1 MDESRKARQPKKP
14 DNNELW
20 SWIVIAL
27 LFAFAW
33 PVGLIVL
40 FAKLSDSNKRKKNRA
55 GAQQTIITA
64 EPEDAATAAAAPT
77 AAEKKKSDS
86 AAQSKK
92 RKSSITRT
100 PKISDSNAN
109 VLRNIG
115 LVVTVI
121 GAIILLNALGDN
133 LFFLEYGNW
142 RAFLEYTFWP
152 MGITAGGLG
161 LLLGSHWMRRRLRR
175 YAKYQAIAGK
185 KPTVTISQLAAAADV
200 SPRRVENDLEQMVQK
215 GFWGKEAYLDLGRGV
230 LVRTFEAAEGL
241 EPAQKETQPA
251 PAEAER
257 AVICS
262 LDADSPVEPD
272 YFERVREF
280 FAARTEREA
289 GAAVIGFRHR
299 AGESAEQES
308 AIRAYERYLDRYAE
322 KLTRAGSPYGFRTV
336 GSAFAVR
343 ASTYVRCGGMRVRT
357 AGEDFYFL
365 QAAAK
370 VAPMGR
376 MDEVLVHP
384 SPRCSERVPFGTG
397 RSVRSILEGGTLREI
412 PDEAFDGL
420 RELLRWA
427 SDPVRLASV
436 SEVPDRARAF
446 LEREGFFEIWPKV
459 LRNTPPREEAR
470 AAAFH
475 RWFDGLRTLRYL
487 HFLAGWR

>member
-185 KPTVTISQLAAAADV
+185 KPTVTISQLAAAANV
-200 SPRRVENDLEQMVQK
+200 SARRVENDLEQMVQK
-215 GFWGKEAYLDLGRGV
+215 GLWGKEAYLDLGRGV
-230 LVRTFEAAEGL
+230 LVRTFEAAEDL
-241 EPAQKETQPA
+241 EQAQKETQPA
-251 PAEAER
+251 PAEAEEGYSGQLRDIRR
-257 AVICS
+257 ANDRIADPAISAKIDRLEDLAGKIFRIVEEEPAKKAKAS
-262 LDADSPVEPD
+262 TFLNYYLPTTQKLLDSYADFEEAGVSGGNVSQAKQRIAD
-272 YFERVREF
+272 TMDKIVAGFERQLDQLYQSDAMEVDSDIRVMEQMLRRDGGSVAEDF
-280 FAARTEREA
+280 GM
-289 GAAVIGFRHR
+289 GAALQQ
-299 AGESAEQES
+299 EQ
-308 AIRAYERYLDRYAE
+308 
-322 KLTRAGSPYGFRTV
+322 
-336 GSAFAVR
+336 
-343 ASTYVRCGGMRVRT
+343 
-357 AGEDFYFL
+357 
-365 QAAAK
+365 
-370 VAPMGR
+370 
-376 MDEVLVHP
+376 
-384 SPRCSERVPFGTG
+384 SE
-397 RSVRSILEGGTLREI
+397 
-412 PDEAFDGL
+412 
-420 RELLRWA
+420 
-427 SDPVRLASV
+427 
-436 SEVPDRARAF
+436 
-446 LEREGFFEIWPKV
+446 
-459 LRNTPPREEAR
+459 
-470 AAAFH
+470 
-475 RWFDGLRTLRYL
+475 
-487 HFLAGWR
+487 

>member
-64 EPEDAATAAAAPT
+64 EPEDAVTATAAPT

-185 KPTVTISQLAAAADV
+185 KPTVTISQLAAAANV
-200 SPRRVENDLEQMVQK
+200 SARRVENDLEQMVQK
-215 GFWGKEAYLDLGRGV
+215 GLWGKEAYLDLGRGI

-251 PAEAER
+251 PAEAEEGYSGQLRDIRR
-257 AVICS
+257 ANDRIADPAISAKIDRLEDLAGKIFRIVEEEPAKKAKAS
-262 LDADSPVEPD
+262 TFLNYYLPTTQKLLDSYADFEEAGVSGGNVSQAKQRIAD
-272 YFERVREF
+272 TMDKIVAGFERQLDQLYQSDAMDVDSDIRVMEQMLRRDGGSVAEDF
-280 FAARTEREA
+280 GM
-289 GAAVIGFRHR
+289 GAALQQ
-299 AGESAEQES
+299 EQ
-308 AIRAYERYLDRYAE
+308 
-322 KLTRAGSPYGFRTV
+322 
-336 GSAFAVR
+336 
-343 ASTYVRCGGMRVRT
+343 
-357 AGEDFYFL
+357 
-365 QAAAK
+365 
-370 VAPMGR
+370 
-376 MDEVLVHP
+376 
-384 SPRCSERVPFGTG
+384 SE
-397 RSVRSILEGGTLREI
+397 
-412 PDEAFDGL
+412 
-420 RELLRWA
+420 
-427 SDPVRLASV
+427 
-436 SEVPDRARAF
+436 
-446 LEREGFFEIWPKV
+446 
-459 LRNTPPREEAR
+459 
-470 AAAFH
+470 
-475 RWFDGLRTLRYL
+475 
-487 HFLAGWR
+487 

>member
-64 EPEDAATAAAAPT
+64 EPEDAVTAAAAPT

-185 KPTVTISQLAAAADV
+185 KPTVTISQLAAAANV
-200 SPRRVENDLEQMVQK
+200 SARRVENDLEQMVQK
-215 GFWGKEAYLDLGRGV
+215 GLWGKEAYLDLGQGV
-230 LVRTFEAAEGL
+230 LVRTFEAAEDL
-241 EPAQKETQPA
+241 EQAQKETQPA
-251 PAEAER
+251 PAEAEEGYSGQLRDIRR
-257 AVICS
+257 ANDRIADPAISAKIDRLEDLAGKIFRIVEEEPAKKAKAS
-262 LDADSPVEPD
+262 TFLNYYLPTTQKLLDSYADFEEAGVSGGNVSQAKQRIAD
-272 YFERVREF
+272 TMDKIVAGFERQLDQLYQSDAMDVDSDIRVMEQMLRRDGGSVAEDF
-280 FAARTEREA
+280 GM
-289 GAAVIGFRHR
+289 GAALQQ
-299 AGESAEQES
+299 EQ
-308 AIRAYERYLDRYAE
+308 
-322 KLTRAGSPYGFRTV
+322 
-336 GSAFAVR
+336 
-343 ASTYVRCGGMRVRT
+343 
-357 AGEDFYFL
+357 
-365 QAAAK
+365 
-370 VAPMGR
+370 
-376 MDEVLVHP
+376 
-384 SPRCSERVPFGTG
+384 SE
-397 RSVRSILEGGTLREI
+397 
-412 PDEAFDGL
+412 
-420 RELLRWA
+420 
-427 SDPVRLASV
+427 
-436 SEVPDRARAF
+436 
-446 LEREGFFEIWPKV
+446 
-459 LRNTPPREEAR
+459 
-470 AAAFH
+470 
-475 RWFDGLRTLRYL
+475 
-487 HFLAGWR
+487 

>member
-1 MDESRKARQPKKP
+1 MDESRNARQPKKP

-64 EPEDAATAAAAPT
+64 EPEDAVTAAAAPT
-77 AAEKKKSDS
+77 AAEKKSDS

-92 RKSSITRT
+92 RKSSIIRT

-121 GAIILLNALGDN
+121 GAIILFNALGDN

-185 KPTVTISQLAAAADV
+185 KPTVTISQLAAAANV
-200 SPRRVENDLEQMVQK
+200 SARRVENDLEQMVQK
-215 GFWGKEAYLDLGRGV
+215 GFWGKEAYLDLGRGI

-241 EPAQKETQPA
+241 EPAQKEAQPA
-251 PAEAER
+251 PAEAEEGYSGQLRDIRR
-257 AVICS
+257 ANDRIADPAISAKIDRLEDLAGKIFRIVEEEPAKKAKAS
-262 LDADSPVEPD
+262 TFLNYYLPTTQKLLDSYADFEEAGVSGGNVSQAKQRIAD
-272 YFERVREF
+272 TMDKIVAGFERQLDQLYQSDAMDVDSDIRVMEQMLRRDGGS
-280 FAARTEREA
+280 AAEDFGM
-289 GAAVIGFRHR
+289 GAALQQ
-299 AGESAEQES
+299 EQ
-308 AIRAYERYLDRYAE
+308 
-322 KLTRAGSPYGFRTV
+322 
-336 GSAFAVR
+336 
-343 ASTYVRCGGMRVRT
+343 
-357 AGEDFYFL
+357 
-365 QAAAK
+365 
-370 VAPMGR
+370 
-376 MDEVLVHP
+376 
-384 SPRCSERVPFGTG
+384 SE
-397 RSVRSILEGGTLREI
+397 
-412 PDEAFDGL
+412 
-420 RELLRWA
+420 
-427 SDPVRLASV
+427 
-436 SEVPDRARAF
+436 
-446 LEREGFFEIWPKV
+446 
-459 LRNTPPREEAR
+459 
-470 AAAFH
+470 
-475 RWFDGLRTLRYL
+475 
-487 HFLAGWR
+487 

>member
-1 MDESRKARQPKKP
+1 MDESRNARQPKKP

-40 FAKLSDSNKRKKNRA
+40 FAKLSDSSKRKKNRA

-64 EPEDAATAAAAPT
+64 EPEDAVTATAAPT

-86 AAQSKK
+86 AAQSRK

-185 KPTVTISQLAAAADV
+185 KPTVTISQLAAAANV
-200 SPRRVENDLEQMVQK
+200 SARRVENDLEQMVQK

-241 EPAQKETQPA
+241 EPAQKEAQPA
-251 PAEAER
+251 PAEAEEGYSGQLRDIRR
-257 AVICS
+257 ANDRIADPAISAKIDRLEDLAGKIFRIVEEEPAKKAKAS
-262 LDADSPVEPD
+262 TFLNYYLPTTQKLLDSYADFEEAGVSGGNVSQAKQRIAD
-272 YFERVREF
+272 TMDKIVAGFERQLDQLYQSDAMDVDSDIRVMEQMLRRDGGSVAEDF
-280 FAARTEREA
+280 GM
-289 GAAVIGFRHR
+289 GAALQQ
-299 AGESAEQES
+299 EQ
-308 AIRAYERYLDRYAE
+308 
-322 KLTRAGSPYGFRTV
+322 
-336 GSAFAVR
+336 
-343 ASTYVRCGGMRVRT
+343 
-357 AGEDFYFL
+357 
-365 QAAAK
+365 
-370 VAPMGR
+370 
-376 MDEVLVHP
+376 
-384 SPRCSERVPFGTG
+384 SE
-397 RSVRSILEGGTLREI
+397 
-412 PDEAFDGL
+412 
-420 RELLRWA
+420 
-427 SDPVRLASV
+427 
-436 SEVPDRARAF
+436 
-446 LEREGFFEIWPKV
+446 
-459 LRNTPPREEAR
+459 
-470 AAAFH
+470 
-475 RWFDGLRTLRYL
+475 
-487 HFLAGWR
+487 

>member
-1 MDESRKARQPKKP
+1 MDESRNARQPKKP

-40 FAKLSDSNKRKKNRA
+40 FAKLSDSSKRKKNRA

-64 EPEDAATAAAAPT
+64 EPEDAVTAAAAPT

-92 RKSSITRT
+92 RRSSITRT

-185 KPTVTISQLAAAADV
+185 KPTVTISQLAAAANV
-200 SPRRVENDLEQMVQK
+200 SARRVENDLEQMVQK
-215 GFWGKEAYLDLGRGV
+215 GFWGKEAYLDLGQGV
-230 LVRTFEAAEGL
+230 LVRTFEAAEDL
-241 EPAQKETQPA
+241 EQAQKETQPA
-251 PAEAER
+251 PAEAEEGYSGQLRDIRR
-257 AVICS
+257 ANDRIADPAISAKIDRLEDLAGKIFRIVEEEPAKKAKAS
-262 LDADSPVEPD
+262 TFLNYYLPTTQKLLDSYADFEEAGVSGGNVSQAKQRIAD
-272 YFERVREF
+272 TMDKIVAGFERQLDQLYQSDAMDVDSDIRVMEQMLRRDGGS
-280 FAARTEREA
+280 AAEDFGM
-289 GAAVIGFRHR
+289 GAALQQ
-299 AGESAEQES
+299 EQ
-308 AIRAYERYLDRYAE
+308 
-322 KLTRAGSPYGFRTV
+322 
-336 GSAFAVR
+336 
-343 ASTYVRCGGMRVRT
+343 
-357 AGEDFYFL
+357 
-365 QAAAK
+365 
-370 VAPMGR
+370 
-376 MDEVLVHP
+376 
-384 SPRCSERVPFGTG
+384 SE
-397 RSVRSILEGGTLREI
+397 
-412 PDEAFDGL
+412 
-420 RELLRWA
+420 
-427 SDPVRLASV
+427 
-436 SEVPDRARAF
+436 
-446 LEREGFFEIWPKV
+446 
-459 LRNTPPREEAR
+459 
-470 AAAFH
+470 
-475 RWFDGLRTLRYL
+475 
-487 HFLAGWR
+487 

>member
-40 FAKLSDSNKRKKNRA
+40 FAKLSDSSKRKKNRA

-185 KPTVTISQLAAAADV
+185 KPTVTISQLAAAANV
-200 SPRRVENDLEQMVQK
+200 SARRVENDLEQMVQK
-215 GFWGKEAYLDLGRGV
+215 GLWGKEAYLDLGRGI

-251 PAEAER
+251 PAEAEEGYSGQLRDIRR
-257 AVICS
+257 ANDRIADPAISAKIDRLEDLAGKIFRIVEEEPAKKAKAS
-262 LDADSPVEPD
+262 TFLNYYLPTTQKLLDSYADFEEAGVSGGNVSQAKQRIAD
-272 YFERVREF
+272 TMDKIVAGFERQLDQLYQSDVMDVDSDIRVMEQMLRRDGGSVAEDF
-280 FAARTEREA
+280 GM
-289 GAAVIGFRHR
+289 GAALQQ
-299 AGESAEQES
+299 EQ
-308 AIRAYERYLDRYAE
+308 
-322 KLTRAGSPYGFRTV
+322 
-336 GSAFAVR
+336 
-343 ASTYVRCGGMRVRT
+343 
-357 AGEDFYFL
+357 
-365 QAAAK
+365 
-370 VAPMGR
+370 
-376 MDEVLVHP
+376 
-384 SPRCSERVPFGTG
+384 SE
-397 RSVRSILEGGTLREI
+397 
-412 PDEAFDGL
+412 
-420 RELLRWA
+420 
-427 SDPVRLASV
+427 
-436 SEVPDRARAF
+436 
-446 LEREGFFEIWPKV
+446 
-459 LRNTPPREEAR
+459 
-470 AAAFH
+470 
-475 RWFDGLRTLRYL
+475 
-487 HFLAGWR
+487 

>member
-185 KPTVTISQLAAAADV
+185 KPTVTISQLAAAANV
-200 SPRRVENDLEQMVQK
+200 SARRVENDLEQMVQK
-215 GFWGKEAYLDLGRGV
+215 GLWGKEAYLDLGRGI

-251 PAEAER
+251 PAEAEEGYSGQLRDIRR
-257 AVICS
+257 ANDRIADPAISAKIDRLEDLAGKIFRIVEEEQAKKAKAS
-262 LDADSPVEPD
+262 TFLNYYLPTTQKLLDSYADFEEAGVSGGNVSQAKQRIAD
-272 YFERVREF
+272 TMDKIVAGFERQLDQLYQSDAMDVDSDIRVMEQMLRRDGGSVAEDF
-280 FAARTEREA
+280 GM
-289 GAAVIGFRHR
+289 GAALQQ
-299 AGESAEQES
+299 EQ
-308 AIRAYERYLDRYAE
+308 
-322 KLTRAGSPYGFRTV
+322 
-336 GSAFAVR
+336 
-343 ASTYVRCGGMRVRT
+343 
-357 AGEDFYFL
+357 
-365 QAAAK
+365 
-370 VAPMGR
+370 
-376 MDEVLVHP
+376 
-384 SPRCSERVPFGTG
+384 SE
-397 RSVRSILEGGTLREI
+397 
-412 PDEAFDGL
+412 
-420 RELLRWA
+420 
-427 SDPVRLASV
+427 
-436 SEVPDRARAF
+436 
-446 LEREGFFEIWPKV
+446 
-459 LRNTPPREEAR
+459 
-470 AAAFH
+470 
-475 RWFDGLRTLRYL
+475 
-487 HFLAGWR
+487 

>member
-40 FAKLSDSNKRKKNRA
+40 FAKLSDSSKRKKNRA

-64 EPEDAATAAAAPT
+64 EPEDAVTATAAPT

-109 VLRNIG
+109 VMRNIG

-185 KPTVTISQLAAAADV
+185 KPTVTISQLAAAANV
-200 SPRRVENDLEQMVQK
+200 STRRVENDLEQMVQK

-230 LVRTFEAAEGL
+230 LVRTFEAAEDL
-241 EPAQKETQPA
+241 EQDQKETQPA
-251 PAEAER
+251 PAEAEEGYSGQLRDIRR
-257 AVICS
+257 ANDRIADPAISAKIDRLEDLAGKIFRIVEEEPAKKAKAS
-262 LDADSPVEPD
+262 TFLNYYLPTTQKLLDSYADFEEAGVSGGNVSQAKQRIAD
-272 YFERVREF
+272 TMDKIVAGFERQLDQLYQSDVMDVDSDIRVMEQMLRRDGGSVAEDF
-280 FAARTEREA
+280 GM
-289 GAAVIGFRHR
+289 GAALQQ
-299 AGESAEQES
+299 EQ
-308 AIRAYERYLDRYAE
+308 
-322 KLTRAGSPYGFRTV
+322 
-336 GSAFAVR
+336 
-343 ASTYVRCGGMRVRT
+343 
-357 AGEDFYFL
+357 
-365 QAAAK
+365 
-370 VAPMGR
+370 
-376 MDEVLVHP
+376 
-384 SPRCSERVPFGTG
+384 SE
-397 RSVRSILEGGTLREI
+397 
-412 PDEAFDGL
+412 
-420 RELLRWA
+420 
-427 SDPVRLASV
+427 
-436 SEVPDRARAF
+436 
-446 LEREGFFEIWPKV
+446 
-459 LRNTPPREEAR
+459 
-470 AAAFH
+470 
-475 RWFDGLRTLRYL
+475 
-487 HFLAGWR
+487 